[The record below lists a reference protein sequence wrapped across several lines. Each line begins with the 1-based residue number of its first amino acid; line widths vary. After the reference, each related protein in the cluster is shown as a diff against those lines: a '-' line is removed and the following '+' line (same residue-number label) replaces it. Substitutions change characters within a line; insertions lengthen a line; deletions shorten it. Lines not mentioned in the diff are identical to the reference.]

1 MKRLKNFF
9 IKIKKSI
16 SYFFKV
22 LLGDYETSNIYKRT
36 FKGYSYKDF
45 SYKRDFNTYKEDGKK
60 IKSDWNKIIKW

>member
-22 LLGDYETSNIYKRT
+22 LLGDYETSNIYKGT

-45 SYKRDFNTYKEDGKK
+45 SYKRDFNAYKEDGKK